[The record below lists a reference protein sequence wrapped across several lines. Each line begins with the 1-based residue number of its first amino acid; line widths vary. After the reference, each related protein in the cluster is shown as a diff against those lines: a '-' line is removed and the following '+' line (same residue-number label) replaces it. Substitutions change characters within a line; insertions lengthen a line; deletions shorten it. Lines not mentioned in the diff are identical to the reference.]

1 MQELF
6 SRPMDTLKTRA
17 QQMLSDRRGFVLPTA
32 AVFFIISMPIVGLVI
47 DLGLDYMIQTKLQ
60 MAIDA
65 AALAGARSLS
75 RGNDDGTQQTNA
87 MATARAYLTANFP
100 QGYLGV
106 ATPTVNALSVDE
118 SQANVRSITMSAT
131 STVPFSFMG
140 WFGAGTTKVGASAT
154 AVRRDVNVMMIID
167 RSGSLQNS
175 GSCAPMKAA
184 ATGFVSHFANGRDNV
199 GLITFATSSKVDF
212 TLANNFNTASTPVTT
227 IINNVTCNGATSSAQ
242 ALWTGYQALASLNQ
256 PAALN
261 VILFFTDGQP
271 TAVTAVMP
279 RANGSGCAS
288 ANYTGVFTVGFQVS
302 SPFSPVA
309 TGGIFDYQAN
319 SQPIATDANIVGT
332 VGGQGPEGNPSGCG
346 FANSW
351 TANWTSA
358 ASDIIGVP
366 TTDIWGNNLTNGFMS
381 VNTTTSGG
389 KTYVTVPSS
398 NVGALNMIAAS
409 TNAAD
414 DAAARIRAQASPGNG
429 ANALG
434 NIMVFSIG
442 LGNSTYPANGA
453 FLQRV
458 ANDPASSSFTS
469 SAPTGLY
476 VFAPTSAD
484 LTDAFAR
491 VAGEIL
497 RLAK

>member
-6 SRPMDTLKTRA
+6 SKPIDSLKTRA
-17 QQMLSDRRGFVLPTA
+17 QRLLSDRRGFVLPTA
-32 AVFFIISMPIVGLVI
+32 AVFFIISMPVVGLVI

-106 ATPTVNALSVDE
+106 STPTVNTLSIDE
-118 SQANVRSITMSAT
+118 SQTNVRSLTMSAS

-140 WFGAGTTKVGASAT
+140 WFGAGSTKVGATAT
-154 AVRRDVNVMMIID
+154 AVRRDVNVMMVID

-184 ATGFVSHFANGRDNV
+184 STGFVSKFANGRDNV
-199 GLITFATSSKVDF
+199 GLITFATSSRVDF
-212 TLANNFNTASTPVTT
+212 ALANNFNTASTPVTT
-227 IINNVTCNGATSSAQ
+227 IINNVTCSGATSSAQ
-242 ALWTGYQALASLNQ
+242 ALWTAYQSLATLNQ

-279 RANGSGCAS
+279 KSAS
-288 ANYTGVFTVGFQVS
+288 STCTQPGPFTGVFTVGFQVS

-309 TGGIFDYQAN
+309 TGGIFDYNAQAQGSGFTESN
-319 SQPIATDANIVGT
+319 AITAAE
-332 VGGQGPEGNPSGCG
+332 GGPPTNCAWAS
-346 FANSW
+346 
-351 TANWTSA
+351 NWTNA
-358 ASDIIGVP
+358 VNDIVGVP
-366 TTDIWGNNLTNGFMS
+366 TTDIWGNNLTNGYLS

-389 KTYVTVPSS
+389 KTYVTVPTNST
-398 NVGALNMIAAS
+398 GALNMINAS

-434 NIMVFSIG
+434 NIMIFSIG
-442 LGNSTYPANGA
+442 LGNSTYPANGG

-458 ANDPASSSFTS
+458 ANDPASSSFSS

-476 VFAPTSAD
+476 VYAPTAAD